1 MVDTDKTD
9 KKKVRAI
16 TSLVASIIIGLI
28 LVIAGSGK
36 LSFGEVPGQT
46 IEFVGHIL
54 PTALLTEGIIFLIYE
69 VFIPYILPCAEMAIG
84 LALLVGLWPRLMAV
98 FSILLS
104 LAFMGNNIY
113 AITLGM
119 EKYESCSCFGIW
131 EEIFGGLTPAQS
143 LGLDIV
149 MIALAIIIIV
159 LHPGRFMSSRE
170 WITKLGRKK
179 KNADVIEEER
189 ESA

>member
-1 MVDTDKTD
+1 MVDTEITD
-9 KKKVRAI
+9 KKKSRAI
-16 TSLVASIIIGLI
+16 ISLVASIIIGLL

-46 IEFVGHIL
+46 IEFIGHIL
-54 PTALLTEGIIFLIYE
+54 PTAFLTEGVIFFIYE

-84 LALLVGLWPRLMAV
+84 LSLLVGLWPRLMAV

-113 AITLGM
+113 AISLGM

-131 EEIFGGLTPAQS
+131 EEIFGGLTPMQS

-149 MIALAIIIIV
+149 MIVLAILIIV

-170 WITKLGRKK
+170 WISKLGNK
-179 KNADVIEEER
+179 KNADVIDKEGQ
-189 ESA
+189 SV